1 MSEELT
7 NEAVD
12 SAIILENRVNERI
25 EREVNRIINRD
36 LSKLMAHEVDKAFMA
51 YKDSMLMEISITV
64 GKIMRHTEEENRKPL
79 WESTPEELGLER
91 DSLNRHM
98 LSKSGKH
105 DLTTGDIDA
114 IRKQT

>member
-7 NEAVD
+7 NEAID
-12 SAIILENRVNERI
+12 SAIILENRVNERV
-25 EREVNRIINRD
+25 EKEVTRIINRE

-79 WESTPEELGLER
+79 WESTPEELGLMHK
-91 DSLNRHM
+91 DLNSHM
-98 LSKSGKH
+98 IGKREEDH
-105 DLTTGDIDA
+105 A

>member
-7 NEAVD
+7 NEAID
-12 SAIILENRVNERI
+12 SAIILENKVKERV

-79 WESTPEELGLER
+79 WESTPEELGLMHK
-91 DSLNRHM
+91 DLNSHM
-98 LSKSGKH
+98 IGKREEDH
-105 DLTTGDIDA
+105 A
-114 IRKQT
+114 IHKQT